1 MRCDFCD
8 VDSCD
13 ESGTKVTIIGKHGE
27 RICQD
32 CVLWATGEI
41 FKSAQSGKIYFN
53 KGKDGSTAGLYQ
65 DGAVNE
71 KTIKR

>member
-13 ESGTKVTIIGKHGE
+13 ELGTKVMIIGKHGE

-32 CVLWATGEI
+32 CVLWATAEI
-41 FKSAQSGKIYFN
+41 FKSAQSKNIYFN
-53 KGKDGSTAGLYQ
+53 KGKDWGTAGSYQ
-65 DGAVNE
+65 PGAVNE